1 MKVNIL
7 CSLPFSWQVFSDK
20 LVSSMQ
26 TVGDYGN
33 LLVVKAVSKMSFVCI
48 ALCDQFHQ
56 ATDNSLQQPVAKPFR
71 NIHFF
76 LAIDVCQKITGYAW
90 SF

>member
-1 MKVNIL
+1 
-7 CSLPFSWQVFSDK
+7 
-20 LVSSMQ
+20 MQ

-56 ATDNSLQQPVAKPFR
+56 ATDNSLQQPVAKLFR

-90 SF
+90 SC